1 MERRRVS
8 GQVARAGGGLVT
20 AERVTA
26 GLVMAGVVVAGMALG
41 ITKSGSV
48 RNRQALEMFLAP

>member
-8 GQVARAGGGLVT
+8 GQVARAGE

-26 GLVMAGVVVAGMALG
+26 GLVMAGVAFGM
-41 ITKSGSV
+41 TKSGSV